1 MLKRNPFSPLEQIKK
16 LQLNETLFNEVHL
29 SMAVKIAILSL
40 AKQSESQKDSFVFF
54 SFSIDNIIA
63 LISALQCNR
72 FHRFQNIWASTSG
85 RWKWP
90 MGDGIISAVVMM
102 LVTIKMAKI
111 LIEIVIHKHL
121 RLREAISGLQWL
133 CRANGFKNEKAHLT
147 DGMVAFQK
155 INLNLMRNPEFQKH
169 LISTFS

>member
-1 MLKRNPFSPLEQIKK
+1 
-16 LQLNETLFNEVHL
+16 
-29 SMAVKIAILSL
+29 
-40 AKQSESQKDSFVFF
+40 
-54 SFSIDNIIA
+54 
-63 LISALQCNR
+63 
-72 FHRFQNIWASTSG
+72 
-85 RWKWP
+85 

-147 DGMVAFQK
+147 DGIVAFQK